1 MLDPTVSASD
11 LTRAETRLLERAR
24 EVAPRALN
32 PVSRFHVGAAVQ
44 ATDGGC
50 YTGTFFESSSFPL
63 GVCAEAAA
71 LSAAVT
77 AGVRDFDAIAVVGGD
92 PRKTG
97 PGRPVTP
104 CGGCRQRIFD
114 VTGAPQRNV
123 TVLCADLTL
132 SRIYRIDIST
142 LLPLPFSAE
151 DLPSSSA

>member
-1 MLDPTVSASD
+1 MLDPTVSPSE
-11 LTRAETRLLERAR
+11 LPRAEKRLLERAR
-24 EVAPRALN
+24 EIASRALN

-44 ATDGGC
+44 AANGDC

-71 LSAAVT
+71 LAAAVT
-77 AGVRDFDAIAVVGGD
+77 AGVRDFDMIAVVGGD
-92 PRKTG
+92 PQSTG

-114 VTGAPQRNV
+114 VTGGPQRNV

-132 SRIYRIDIST
+132 SQIYRMDICT
-142 LLPLPFSAE
+142 LLPLPFSAA
-151 DLPSSSA
+151 DLPISPA

>member
-1 MLDPTVSASD
+1 MHATVSPDA
-11 LTRAETRLLERAR
+11 LTQAEIRLLERAH

-32 PVSRFHVGAAVQ
+32 PVSHFHVGAAVQ
-44 ATDGGC
+44 ASDGDL

-71 LSAAVT
+71 LSAALT
-77 AGVRDFDAIAVVGGD
+77 AGVRDFEAIAVVGGD
-92 PRKTG
+92 PKCLT
-97 PGRPVTP
+97 PGKPVTP

-114 VTGAPQRNV
+114 VTGAPQRDV

-132 SRIYRIDIST
+132 TKIYRVGICA

-151 DLPSSSA
+151 DLPSPPG